1 MGEPMALDTNSLKRK
16 ADHGVDYPSKS
27 QAPKGG
33 EVLAST
39 WNSGDDSSSFRKF
52 PQESS
57 SLPFG
62 QSIDY
67 SSISGP
73 TYLTAQTLIQQVAYA
88 LSDKIFS
95 YSPESFDLDV
105 AVKEWAAANALNANG
120 YTTQVAPMQTRSG
133 AGSIALGYM
142 FSKDFDLTKRHIP
155 QSLLASSSSLHSLR
169 TSLDQLSLL
178 YSVANP
184 FVAHVAAV
192 DYAPGSARGLV
203 TDYATALTVA
213 EELGLGLVSSSSAY
227 EAQHMSLF
235 STILA
240 SVLPTIHIYDGV
252 NVARDTLRVIDV
264 LNQSGLSSA
273 YTNVLKELEKVSKR
287 ADAETKVTQLLN
299 AFNNELGTAYNL
311 FEYRGNNNAEVVLV
325 VFGSVESSLAG
336 QVAEKLAA
344 DGTKVG
350 VLNVRVYRPF
360 AEEAFLKA
368 LPSSVRSI
376 AVLGQVIDQT
386 AVADEY
392 AHSNLYE
399 DVLAAVVFSEKWHTK
414 PSVVDVKYSRAEVFT
429 PSSIAAIFNQ
439 ITGKPTDTVERI
451 ELLSAGQAEQYTFW
465 DLDESEGAVAPV
477 ALGKLFSSNA
487 AVNVVTSQ
495 THDNFVHGGTVR
507 TDIRSSKKSIEASYP
522 VDVADVAYVGE
533 EKLLSEVG
541 IVKNIKNGGKLIVKI
556 PGVKDGDLE
565 KKLSVTLRNE
575 IKFRG
580 IQLFILDPALSAAVE
595 KDASVEA
602 LAVELAFLKVAH
614 PDSYEHAGHKL
625 ASLGGNVSARSAF
638 VAEISLD
645 LEKIL
650 RQIEI
655 PESWAEVEVE
665 KEAPVLPATIK
676 ASSFIGFDK
685 EEAEAPSLLRNWES
699 AAKGLAFKE
708 AYGTKSALRPDLSTK
723 TYEITVQEN
732 RRLTPLTYDRNIFHI
747 EFDIGTSRLNY
758 NIGEALGI
766 HAENDVDEVN
776 EFMKFYGLNPDD
788 IVEVPSREDPSVL
801 DTRTV
806 FQSLVQNIDIFG
818 KPPKRFYEAL
828 AEFASDENEK
838 KELLT
843 LGGPEGANEFKRRA
857 EVDTIT
863 FADILLEFKS
873 AHPSFH
879 DIARIVSPMKRREYS
894 IASSQ
899 MVNPTTVALMIV
911 VVSWVDP
918 KGRDRFGQATRYL
931 SKLPIGS
938 KVTASVKPS
947 VMKLPV
953 KDTAPLIMAG
963 LGTGLA
969 PFRAFVQYRAMQK
982 AQGKEI
988 GSILLYMGSRH
999 QREEYLYGEEWEAYQ
1014 DAGVITLLGRAFSR
1028 DQPQKIYI
1036 QDRMRQTIQDII
1048 KAYIHE
1054 EGAFYLC
1061 GPTWPVPDVTE
1072 VLEEAIKRDAVAKG
1086 AKKVDSRKEIERLK
1100 EELRY
1105 VLEVY

>member
-1 MGEPMALDTNSLKRK
+1 MTPF
-16 ADHGVDYPSKS
+16 
-27 QAPKGG
+27 GG
-33 EVLAST
+33 DILTST
-39 WNSGDDSSSFRKF
+39 WNSEDDNPSFLRFTQK
-52 PQESS
+52 SS

-62 QSIDY
+62 QPIAY
-67 SSISGP
+67 TSISGP
-73 TYLTAQTLIQQVAYA
+73 TYVTAQTLIQQVAYA

-105 AVKEWAAANALNANG
+105 AAKDWAAANTANANG
-120 YTTQVAPMQTRSG
+120 YTTQVKSMETRTG

-155 QSLLASSSSLHSLR
+155 QSLLASSSSLHNLR
-169 TSLDQLSLL
+169 ASLDQLSLL

-192 DYAPGSARGLV
+192 DYAPGAERGLV
-203 TDYATALTVA
+203 TDYATAMTVA

-227 EAQHMSLF
+227 EAQHMALYA
-235 STILA
+235 TILA

-252 NVARDTLRVIDV
+252 NVGRDTLRVIDV
-264 LNQSGLSSA
+264 LNQGGLGSA
-273 YTNVLKELEKVSKR
+273 YRSVVAELAKVSKR
-287 ADAETKVTQLLN
+287 VDTETKAAQLLSALN
-299 AFNNELGTAYNL
+299 SELGTAYGL
-311 FEYRGNNNAEVVLV
+311 FEYRGHAKPETVLV

-336 QVAEKLAA
+336 QVAEKLSAE
-344 DGTKVG
+344 GSKVG
-350 VLNVRVYRPF
+350 VISVRVYRPF
-360 AEEAFLKA
+360 VEEAFLKA
-368 LPSSVRSI
+368 LPSSVRTI
-376 AVLGQVIDQT
+376 AVLGQVQDKN
-386 AVADEY
+386 AVAD
-392 AHSNLYE
+392 ASTHSGLYE
-399 DVLAAVVFSEKWHTK
+399 DVLAATVFSDHWATA
-414 PSVVDVKYSRAEVFT
+414 PSVVDLKYSRGDTFT
-429 PSSIAAIFNQ
+429 PASIAAYFPQVN
-439 ITGKPTDTVERI
+439 GKIVENG
-451 ELLSAGQAEQYTFW
+451 ESLQLVGAGVVQYTFW
-465 DLDESEGAVAPV
+465 DLGDSTAAVAPL
-477 ALGKLFSSNA
+477 AIGKLLSADSSANIS
-487 AVNVVTSQ
+487 VNQ
-495 THDNFVHGGTVR
+495 THDNFVQGGTIR
-507 TDIRSSKKSIEASYP
+507 TDIRSSKKSIEAFYP
-522 VDVADVAYVGE
+522 VEEADIAFVGD
-533 EKLLSEVG
+533 EKLFKDIAIL
-541 IVKNIKNGGKLIVKI
+541 KNLKAGGKLILKLS
-556 PGVKDGDLE
+556 GVKDEDLE
-565 KKLSVTLRNE
+565 KKISTHVRND

-580 IQLFILDPALSAAVE
+580 IQLYILDPALAAV
-595 KDASVEA
+595 VENDSTTETLVA
-602 LAVELAFLKVAH
+602 ELAFLKVTRGELL
-614 PDSYEHAGHKL
+614 PSDVQKL
-625 ASLGGNVSARSAF
+625 ASINGQDRILEEAA
-638 VAEISLD
+638 ADLD
-645 LEKIL
+645 KAL

-655 PESWAEVEVE
+655 PQSWSEVEAG
-665 KEAPVLPATIK
+665 KEAPELPRTIN
-676 ASSFIGFDK
+676 ASSFTGFEK
-685 EEAEAPSLLRNWES
+685 EDVEPPSLLRNWQS
-699 AAKGLAFKE
+699 VAKSLAFKE
-708 AYGTKSALRPDLSTK
+708 AYGTKSALRPDLSVK
-723 TYEITVQEN
+723 TYDIIVQEN

-747 EFDIGTSRLNY
+747 EFDLGTSGLTY

-766 HAENDVDEVN
+766 HAENDVNEVL
-776 EFMKFYGLNPDD
+776 EFMKFYGLNADD
-788 IVEVPSREDPSVL
+788 IVEVPSREDPSIL

-818 KPPKRFYEAL
+818 KPPKRFYESL

-843 LGGPEGANEFKRRA
+843 LGGPEGANEFKRRT

-863 FADILLEFKS
+863 YADVLLEFKS

-879 DIARIVSPMKRREYS
+879 DIALIVSPMKRREYS

-931 SKLPIGS
+931 SQLLIGA

-969 PFRAFVQYRAMQK
+969 PFRAFVQYRALQK

-988 GSILLYMGSRH
+988 GAILLYMGSRH

-1036 QDRMRQTIQDII
+1036 QDRMRQSIQDII
-1048 KAYIHE
+1048 QAYIRE

-1072 VLEEAIKRDAVAKG
+1072 VLEEAIRVHGKAQG
-1086 AKKVDSRKEIERLK
+1086 KKVDGRKEIERLK